1 MTSETERKVAKRAA
15 RGMRAAALRLAL
27 ERAGQESDPTLAY
40 GCVDW
45 FRYDAPVQPQEPDTP
60 ASPMAA
66 RRDAR
71 RDVVSLRH

>member
-1 MTSETERKVAKRAA
+1 MTNETERKVVKRAA

-45 FRYDAPVQPQEPDTP
+45 FRYDAPAQSQELDIP
-60 ASPMAA
+60 APPMAA

-71 RDVVSLRH
+71 RDDASLRH